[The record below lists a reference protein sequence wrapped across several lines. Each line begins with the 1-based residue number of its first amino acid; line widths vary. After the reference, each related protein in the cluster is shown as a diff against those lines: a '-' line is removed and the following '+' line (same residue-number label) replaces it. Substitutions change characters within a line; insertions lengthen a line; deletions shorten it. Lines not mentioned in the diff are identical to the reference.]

1 MIPGLIIVLAIA
13 VVDWVAVA
21 KGWKKVE
28 YLAKPLT
35 LVALFLV
42 FALVGRFSS
51 LPLIFF
57 GAGILFSLAG
67 DILLMISFNRF
78 SDNWFLIGLVA
89 FLLAH
94 VSYIVGFNLPL
105 PNVSPVWSVGMAL
118 VLAISAGRLMKRI
131 VTGLRAKNLN
141 RLASPV
147 VLYGTVITVMLL
159 SALLTFIRVEW
170 STTASLLVVVGAFLF
185 YLSDIILAWNKFV
198 TPIKNGRVANMI
210 TYHIGQIALITGVLI
225 QFVK

>member
-1 MIPGLIIVLAIA
+1 LILVITIA
-13 VVDWVAVA
+13 LVDWVAVA
-21 KGWKKVE
+21 RGWKKVE

-57 GAGILFSLAG
+57 GVGILLSLAG
-67 DILLMISFNRF
+67 DILLMISFDRF
-78 SDNWFLIGLVA
+78 SDNWFLIGLAA

-105 PNVSPVWSVGMAL
+105 PNVSPVWSLGMAL
-118 VLAISAGRLMKRI
+118 VLALSAGRLLKRI
-131 VTGLRAKNLN
+131 VTGLHSKGIQ
-141 RLASPV
+141 RLAGPV
-147 VLYGTVITVMLL
+147 VLYGTVITVTLL
-159 SALLTFIRVEW
+159 SALLTFFRTEW
-170 STTASLLVVVGAFLF
+170 STTSSLLVVVGAFLF

-198 TPIKNGRVANMI
+198 SPIKNGRVANMAS
-210 TYHIGQIALITGVLI
+210 YHLGQILLIAGVLI
-225 QFVK
+225 QFAI

>member
-57 GAGILFSLAG
+57 GAGILLSLAG

-105 PNVSPVWSVGMAL
+105 PNISPVWSVGMAL
-118 VLAISAGRLMKRI
+118 VLAVSAGRLMKRI
-131 VTGLRAKNLN
+131 VTGLNSKGLK
-141 RLASPV
+141 RLAGPV

-225 QFVK
+225 QFMK

>member
-1 MIPGLIIVLAIA
+1 MISGLILVMAVA

-35 LVALFLV
+35 LAALFLV

-51 LPLIFF
+51 LPLVFF
-57 GAGILFSLAG
+57 GAGILLSLAG
-67 DILLMISFNRF
+67 DIFLMISFNRF
-78 SDNWFLIGLVA
+78 SDNWFLIGLAA

-118 VLAISAGRLMKRI
+118 VLALSAGRILKRI
-131 VTGLRAKNLN
+131 VTGLHFKGLN
-141 RLASPV
+141 RLAGPV
-147 VLYGTVITVMLL
+147 VLYGTVITIMLL
-159 SALLTFIRVEW
+159 SALLTFIRIEW
-170 STTASLLVVVGAFLF
+170 STTSSLLVVVGAIFF

-198 TPIKNGRVANMI
+198 APIKNGRVANMV
-210 TYHIGQIALITGVLI
+210 TYHIGQILLIVGVLI
-225 QFVK
+225 QFTE

>member
-1 MIPGLIIVLAIA
+1 MILVITIA
-13 VVDWVAVA
+13 LVDWVAVA
-21 KGWKKVE
+21 RGWKKVE

-57 GAGILFSLAG
+57 GVGILLSLAG
-67 DILLMISFNRF
+67 DILLMISFDRF
-78 SDNWFLIGLVA
+78 SDNWFLIGLAA

-105 PNVSPVWSVGMAL
+105 PNVSPVWSLGMAL
-118 VLAISAGRLMKRI
+118 VLALSAGRLLKRI
-131 VTGLRAKNLN
+131 VTGLHSKGIQ
-141 RLASPV
+141 RLAGPV
-147 VLYGTVITVMLL
+147 VLYGTVITVTLL
-159 SALLTFIRVEW
+159 SALLTFFRTEW
-170 STTASLLVVVGAFLF
+170 STTSSLLVVVGAFLF

-198 TPIKNGRVANMI
+198 SPIKNGRVANMAS
-210 TYHIGQIALITGVLI
+210 YHLGQILLIAGVLI
-225 QFVK
+225 QFAI

>member
-1 MIPGLIIVLAIA
+1 MIPGLILVITIA
-13 VVDWVAVA
+13 LVDWVAVA
-21 KGWKKVE
+21 RGWKKVE

-57 GAGILFSLAG
+57 GAGILLSLAG

-118 VLAISAGRLMKRI
+118 VLAVSAGRLMKRI
-131 VTGLRAKNLN
+131 VTGLRAKSLD
-141 RLASPV
+141 RLAGPV
-147 VLYGTVITVMLL
+147 LLYGTVITVMLL

>member
-1 MIPGLIIVLAIA
+1 MIPGLILVMAIA

-57 GAGILFSLAG
+57 GAGILLSLAG

-118 VLAISAGRLMKRI
+118 VLAVSAGRLMKRI
-131 VTGLRAKNLN
+131 VTGLRAKSLD
-141 RLASPV
+141 RLAGPV
-147 VLYGTVITVMLL
+147 LLYGTVITVMLL